1 MSEKSYYQRNRD
13 VLLTIMEPVKKDSQS
28 MQGIN
33 TETFLKKKRT
43 NREYRKNRY
52 HNISETKTKRISK
65 QIIVRLKSLNEKSVK

>member
-13 VLLTIMEPVKKDSQS
+13 VLLNIKEPVKKDSQS

-43 NREYRKNRY
+43 NRENIGKTDTIICLKQKLKEYQTNYREAK
-52 HNISETKTKRISK
+52 
-65 QIIVRLKSLNEKSVK
+65 KSQ

>member
-13 VLLTIMEPVKKDSQS
+13 VLLNIMEPVKKDSQS

-43 NREYRKNRY
+43 NRE
-52 HNISETKTKRISK
+52 NIGKTDT
-65 QIIVRLKSLNEKSVK
+65 II